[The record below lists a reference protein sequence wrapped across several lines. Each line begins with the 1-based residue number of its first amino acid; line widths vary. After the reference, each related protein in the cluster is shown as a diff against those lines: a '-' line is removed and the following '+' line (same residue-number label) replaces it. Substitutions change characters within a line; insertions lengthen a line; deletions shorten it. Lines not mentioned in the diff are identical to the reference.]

1 MPVYTITAPDG
12 KEYDVTAPE
21 GATQEQVLAY
31 AKANYTSA
39 ATPAAPTA
47 VSPAAPAP
55 AAPGIVSQM
64 FGMGSPIARF
74 TKGAVVDPLLGVNQM
89 LANTGLFG
97 QDIKQ
102 GANKTIQSYEQAT
115 EEARKQMGST
125 GFDPYQLIGNIL
137 SPANK
142 IVGAAAP
149 ATTLMGKTVSSS
161 ATGAGLA
168 AMQPVTGED
177 YASKK
182 LEQMS
187 VGAVMGPLVEGGVAA
202 LGKLTDVVK
211 GLTPTGRTQALKDY
225 LNKLAG
231 PDKEAVITALR
242 DAKEV
247 VRGSR
252 PTAAEALSDVPTAVE
267 LVAAQQKLAQKT
279 GIAPKFV
286 ERTAEN
292 QAARIRAINDIA
304 GTEASRAEAA
314 ALRSTETG
322 PMREEA
328 LAAANKAREA
338 LNTIDKQVLKEA
350 GDALQQFKNTLPPL
364 AQTSPAFQG
373 TTQNIMAKASESA
386 AALKEIQLKSLKE
399 NGIFPLETQPI
410 IVNIDKAIK
419 STDSDVSKA
428 VLQDVKRRLIEKTD
442 ENGLIGSN
450 DLYTNVRKTS
460 NTDIAKLLGLGDQY
474 ASGGIPQEAASV
486 LKNVKN
492 FVDSSLDKSTNG
504 LWTKYLDN
512 YVEHSKKLDRMEIG
526 NYLSKK
532 LQTPLGK
539 EQAGVFASAVENADT
554 TIKQALNNPRISELS
569 KILSPKEMAT
579 VTNVVADLARKSKAE
594 EMAGKVGALPAG
606 TQDVKSAIPAVLSTP
621 VTVVRAALGFIQR
634 GNQKEFDKAM
644 ANLVMNPAELAT
656 FMTTSIPQ
664 SKIPALVSAM
674 MKTMSPATRDAF
686 VQSFAI
692 PSLAQEAGR

>member
-1 MPVYTITAPDG
+1 MPVTVDYNPFAQTA
-12 KEYDVTAPE
+12 A
-21 GATQEQVLAY
+21 
-31 AKANYTSA
+31 S
-39 ATPAAPTA
+39 ATPTVVDYNPFETA
-47 VSPAAPAP
+47 KQPEP
-55 AAPGIVSQM
+55 PGIVSQM
-64 FGMGSPIARF
+64 FGIGSPIARF
-74 TKGAVVDPLLGVNQM
+74 AKGAVVDPLLGVNQI

-102 GANKTIQSYEQAT
+102 GVNKTIQSYEQAT
-115 EEARKQMGST
+115 EESRKQMGST

-142 IVGAAAP
+142 LVGAAAP
-149 ATTLMGKTVSSS
+149 AATLIGKAVSSA
-161 ATGAGLA
+161 ATGTGLA

-177 YASKK
+177 YAGKK
-182 LEQMS
+182 LEQMA

-279 GIAPKFV
+279 GIAPQFV
-286 ERTAEN
+286 ERTTEN
-292 QAARIRAINDIA
+292 QAARVRAINDIA

-314 ALRSTETG
+314 ALRSSETG

-386 AALKEIQLKSLKE
+386 AALKELQLKSLKD
-399 NGIFPLETQPI
+399 NGVFPLETKAI
-410 IVNIDKAIK
+410 IDKIDKAVK
-419 STDSDVSKA
+419 SSDSDMSKA

-442 ENGLIGSN
+442 SNGLIGSR
-450 DLYTNVRKTS
+450 DLYENVRKTS
-460 NTDIAKLLGLGDQY
+460 NADVAKLLGLGEQY
-474 ASGGIPQEAASV
+474 ASGGIPTQAAAV
-486 LKNVKN
+486 LTNVKK
-492 FVDSSLDKSTNG
+492 FIDSSLDKSSDG

-512 YVEHSKKLDRMEIG
+512 YVAHSNKLDRMEIG
-526 NYLSKK
+526 NYLSQK

-539 EQAGVFASAVENADT
+539 EQAGVFASAVENSAT
-554 TIKQALNNPRISELS
+554 TIKQALNNPRVDDLS

-579 VTNVVADLARKSKAE
+579 VTNIVADLARKSKAE

-606 TQDVKSAIPAVLSTP
+606 TQDVKSAIPAVLSAP

-656 FMTTSIPQ
+656 FMTTNIPQ

-674 MKTMSPATRDAF
+674 MKTMSPSTRDAF

>member
-1 MPVYTITAPDG
+1 MPVTVDYNPFAQTA
-12 KEYDVTAPE
+12 
-21 GATQEQVLAY
+21 
-31 AKANYTSA
+31 SS
-39 ATPAAPTA
+39 ATPTVVDYNPFETA
-47 VSPAAPAP
+47 KQPEP
-55 AAPGIVSQM
+55 PGIVSQM
-64 FGMGSPIARF
+64 FGLGSPVARF
-74 TKGAVVDPLLGVNQM
+74 AKGAVVDPLLGVNQI

-115 EEARKQMGST
+115 EEARKQAGST

-142 IVGAAAP
+142 LVGATAP
-149 ATTLMGKTVSSS
+149 AATLTGKAVSSA
-161 ATGAGLA
+161 ATGGGLA

-177 YASKK
+177 YAGKK

-231 PDKEAVITALR
+231 PDKEATITALR
-242 DAKEV
+242 DAKEL

-279 GIAPKFV
+279 GIAPQFV
-286 ERTAEN
+286 ERTTEN
-292 QAARIRAINDIA
+292 QAARVRAINDIA

-314 ALRSTETG
+314 ALRSSETG

-386 AALKEIQLKSLKE
+386 AALKELQLKSLKD
-399 NGIFPLETQPI
+399 NGVFPLETKAI
-410 IVNIDKAIK
+410 IDKIDKAVK
-419 STDSDVSKA
+419 SSDSDMSKA

-442 ENGLIGSN
+442 SNGLIGSR
-450 DLYTNVRKTS
+450 DLYENVRKTS
-460 NTDIAKLLGLGDQY
+460 NADVAKLLGLGEQY
-474 ASGGIPQEAASV
+474 ASGGIPTQAAAV
-486 LKNVKN
+486 LTNVKK
-492 FVDSSLDKSTNG
+492 FIDSSLDKSSDG

-512 YVEHSKKLDRMEIG
+512 YVAHSNKLDRMEIG
-526 NYLSKK
+526 NYLSQK

-539 EQAGVFASAVENADT
+539 EQAGVFASAVENSAT
-554 TIKQALNNPRISELS
+554 TIKQALNNPRVDDLS

-579 VTNVVADLARKSKAE
+579 VTNVVADLARNSKAE

-606 TQDVKSAIPAVLSTP
+606 TQDVKSAIPAVLSAP

-656 FMTTSIPQ
+656 FMTTNIPQ